1 MTAIFSTGA
10 TTAATA
16 VIIAEMQ
23 RAQAAKCF
31 YLFALK
37 EKKMDTEIL
46 TSFLGKIVT
55 VKTIGDYAEGVLKE
69 VRGDFLV
76 IANPKNAEKVT
87 LVNAATVETIKIK
100 K

>member
-16 VIIAEMQ
+16 VVIWEMQ
-23 RAQAAKCF
+23 RAQAVKSF
-31 YLFALK
+31 YLYALK
-37 EKKMDTEIL
+37 EKNMDTEIL
-46 TSFLGKIVT
+46 SSFVGKIVT

-76 IANPKNAEKVT
+76 VANPKNAEKVT